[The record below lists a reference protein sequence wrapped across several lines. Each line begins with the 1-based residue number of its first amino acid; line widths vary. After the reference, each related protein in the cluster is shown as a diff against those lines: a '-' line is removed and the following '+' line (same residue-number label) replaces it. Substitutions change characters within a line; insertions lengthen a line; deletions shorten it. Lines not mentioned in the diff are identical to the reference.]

1 MIERTAEK
9 GCVKVKSQSVKNL
22 HHVDSLVPIVADRRE
37 AYQFLAINSKATTS
51 PNHVPCCPIVPM
63 RAIIFG
69 VYLAV
74 NANNN
79 TKWSI

>member
-22 HHVDSLVPIVADRRE
+22 HHVDSLVAIVAD
-37 AYQFLAINSKATTS
+37 QFLAINSKATTS
-51 PNHVPCCPIVPM
+51 PNHDGFVPCCPIVPM